1 MIVIRSFLGG
11 GCFMSWEATPSIASS
26 SSNDNWDYIM
36 LAGWGRTKPSTAVA
50 STGGEDAMVKLRRN
64 TAYRRGRGGRR
75 QRWKRRNRWNGGE
88 DITHHRQI
96 ERPVSH
102 EGQTTSRARKNTVHT
117 PEQGADT
124 SHTHRIFSRESS
136 VSRNR

>member
-1 MIVIRSFLGG
+1 
-11 GCFMSWEATPSIASS
+11 MSWEATPSIASS

-88 DITHHRQI
+88 D
-96 ERPVSH
+96 
-102 EGQTTSRARKNTVHT
+102 T
-117 PEQGADT
+117 PIVVKKRG
-124 SHTHRIFSRESS
+124 R
-136 VSRNR
+136 